1 MRRAWN
7 TRLKV
12 FLPAALAVLMAASS
26 CNNPFSTREAQK
38 PDEIS
43 GVAIKPANSPENV
56 LYNLKASFE
65 SMSIQDYLDVFT
77 DDFVFNPDPD
87 DSVLFVEDF
96 RDGWGIEKERTYA
109 ENFLQRKVTAELEFF
124 THMYEYKAGDDKY
137 DYRYSIKVTIAA
149 DSTGTVAT
157 PEEMDGIVGNTSG
170 IGERAYYVKG
180 HAWLYLRED
189 EEGKW
194 KIYKWVE
201 LANMIEGAFI
211 TWGVL
216 RRSNI

>member
-1 MRRAWN
+1 LL
-7 TRLKV
+7 T
-12 FLPAALAVLMAASS
+12 ALAVLPAVSS

-77 DDFVFNPDPD
+77 GDFVFNPDPD

-137 DYRYSIKVTIAA
+137 DYRYSIKVTAAA
-149 DSTGTVAT
+149 DSAVTGTASGKGT
-157 PEEMDGIVGNTSG
+157 GIVGNTSG
-170 IGERAYYVKG
+170 KEDDTYYVKG

-189 EEGKW
+189 GEGKW
-194 KIYKWVE
+194 RIYKWVE